1 MAHMIPPAESG
12 GKSVPTA
19 IAQVVAQLL
28 DEGSEQSACKVGG
41 RTLRRRPD
49 RLERGASLVHVVD
62 A

>member
-28 DEGSEQSACKVGG
+28 DEGIACS
-41 RTLRRRPD
+41 LRAAFESPQ
-49 RLERGASLVHVVD
+49 A
-62 A
+62 